1 MHNLYGKERHLVAAT
16 EPIGPGRHRLTYQ
29 FEPGEHRGGT
39 GTISVDGKVVAEAQ
53 IPTFTVA
60 AFSATGSG
68 LTCGYEVG
76 PPVGEGY
83 VAPFSCTAA
92 IHSVTVTLSEHVP
105 VNPMVEFERIMAE
118 Q

>member
-1 MHNLYGKERHLVAAT
+1 M
-16 EPIGPGRHRLTYQ
+16 
-29 FEPGEHRGGT
+29 
-39 GTISVDGKVVAEAQ
+39 AEGA

-68 LTCGYEVG
+68 PHLWLRSRAARWARAMT
-76 PPVGEGY
+76 
-83 VAPFSCTAA
+83 APFRCTAD